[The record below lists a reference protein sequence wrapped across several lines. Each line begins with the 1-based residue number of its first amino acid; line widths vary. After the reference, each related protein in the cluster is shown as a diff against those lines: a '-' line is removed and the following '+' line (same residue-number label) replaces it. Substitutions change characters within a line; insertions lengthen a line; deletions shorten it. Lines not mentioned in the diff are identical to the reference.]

1 MARVANVLLPPVNH
15 DASSSPARVLSL
27 RWWVC
32 DQDGRLTLAQYPNP
46 ALAVWLVAVIVGWT
60 GALGPGRMATV
71 DAVGQG
77 ALLVW
82 ALDEL
87 ARGASPARRVLGAV
101 VLAVQLVRLFA

>member
-1 MARVANVLLPPVNH
+1 MPLPPANR

-32 DQDGRLTLAQYPNP
+32 DQNGRSALAQWPNP

-60 GALGPGRMATV
+60 GALGPGRTATLE
-71 DAVGQG
+71 AVGQG
-77 ALLVW
+77 ALVVW

-87 ARGASPARRVLGAV
+87 ARGASPARKLLGAV